1 MKNGIFEYVSMCGG
15 GNMKQEISFLYG
27 LATAIG
33 SMPHYDVDAALEL
46 IKETL
51 NFGPHWPQLPKVGK
65 EETFVRQYLSPLFRL
80 GMIDTGKGE
89 TPFFCN
95 ECNDWL
101 QKMERF
107 YSFYLDCEVEG
118 ALINDSFSS
127 FAFPQEAATG
137 FYKFLEEKWGKLS
150 RKPLFLKGQLSG
162 PLTVGLQVSAEN
174 NVPAFYRDD
183 LRDII
188 TKTLALNARYQA
200 RLLKKFSLPV
210 VIFIDEPQL
219 LSFGQSAY
227 VALSREQI
235 SKSIGEVVSAINAEG
250 AYAGVHCCSGID
262 WSILFEL
269 PLQIVSFDAYYYFES
284 MLVYGNAIDD
294 FLKNGGCLA
303 WGLVPTSEAIEKES
317 ALSLKDRFF
326 KGIGRLS
333 RRGVKPELLTS
344 QYLLTPSCGAGT
356 LSIAACEKVYRI
368 TSELQRML
376 PEFLNNN

>member
-1 MKNGIFEYVSMCGG
+1 
-15 GNMKQEISFLYG
+15 MKQKVSFLYG

-33 SMPHYDVDAALEL
+33 SMPHQDLDAAFTL
-46 IKETL
+46 IKDTL
-51 NFGPHWPQLPKVGK
+51 YSGPHWPQLPKFGK
-65 EETFVRQYLSPLFRL
+65 EETFVRQYLSPLLKL
-80 GMIDTGKGE
+80 GMMDIGKGE
-89 TPFFCN
+89 TLLFCN
-95 ECNDWL
+95 GRNDWL

-107 YSFYLDCEVEG
+107 YSLYLDCDPEG
-118 ALINDSFSS
+118 VQKDDSLSN
-127 FAFPQEAATG
+127 FAFPREAASG

-162 PLTVGLQVSAEN
+162 PLTVGLQVNAEN

-188 TKTLALNARYQA
+188 TKTLVLNARYQV

-262 WSILFEL
+262 WSVIFEL
-269 PLQIVSFDAYYYFES
+269 PLQIVSFDAYDYFES
-284 MLVYGNAIDD
+284 LLVYSEAIDV
-294 FLKNGGCLA
+294 FLRNGGCLA
-303 WGLVPTSEAIEKES
+303 WGLVPTSEAIEKEN
-317 ALSLKDRFF
+317 ALSLKERFF
-326 KGIGRLS
+326 EGIARLA
-333 RRGVKPELLTS
+333 RRGVNPELLS
-344 QYLLTPSCGAGT
+344 RQYLLTPSCGAGT
-356 LSIAACEKVYRI
+356 LSVAECEKAYRI
-368 TSELQRML
+368 TSELQKL
-376 PEFLNNN
+376 LSAAFLNNH